1 MKCLII
7 GGVAGGATTA
17 ARLRRMDEDAQI
29 VIFERGPYISY
40 ANCGLPYYIGGV
52 ISERNALFLQ
62 TPTSFGNRFDAD
74 VRVST
79 EVTSIDKVQKKV
91 TCVNLKTGKT
101 YEESYDKLVLAP
113 GTTAVKPP
121 IPGIDA
127 ANIFTLRD
135 VNDTDAIRTY
145 LDSLPKPAR
154 VVVVGA
160 GFIGMEMAEN
170 LVHSGC
176 QVTLVEKASQILPPV
191 DWEVAAEV
199 QQEVTRNGV
208 RLIVNDSVSAFVQNG
223 NATQVQLLSGEVLEA
238 DMVLVSVGVKP
249 LTTLA
254 VNAGLEIGELGGIKV
269 NEFMQ
274 TSDPDIYAVGDA
286 VETVNPLTGQ
296 PQLCFLA
303 GPANKQARICANN
316 MVEGNIHRYSGSI
329 GTGIAKVFGMTV
341 GRTGLSERQLQMLN
355 LPYKVSVTHTG
366 DHATYYPGS
375 HPVTIK
381 LLFAPYTGQL
391 LGASV
396 CGAAGVDKR
405 LDVLAST
412 IAHCGTVY
420 DLTDFDH
427 AYAPPFSSPKDPV
440 IVAGY
445 VAENILAEKV
455 KMIQWHELK
464 EKLAHRQPDDFVLL
478 DVRSLLENRAGTIE
492 GAENYPLDELREYAE
507 DMDPEQ
513 PVVVFC
519 AIGLRGYI
527 ACRILMQMG
536 FTNVVNLACG
546 YKTWKACS
554 GE

>member
-29 VIFERGPYISY
+29 VIFEKGPYISY

-160 GFIGMEMAEN
+160 GFIGMEMSEN
-170 LVHSGC
+170 FRHAGC
-176 QVTLVEKASQILPPV
+176 EVTIVEKASQILPPV

-223 NATQVQLLSGEVLEA
+223 NATQIQLLSGEMLET

-254 VNAGLEIGELGGIKV
+254 VSAGLELGELGGIKV
-269 NEFMQ
+269 NEYMQ
-274 TSDPDIYAVGDA
+274 TFVDTIRGLGGKNAKRCLMITGYAA
-286 VETVNPLTGQ
+286 SSSKNN
-296 PQLCFLA
+296 LA
-303 GPANKQARICANN
+303 AIK
-316 MVEGNIHRYSGSI
+316 
-329 GTGIAKVFGMTV
+329 
-341 GRTGLSERQLQMLN
+341 
-355 LPYKVSVTHTG
+355 LPEDDHLIVSV
-366 DHATYYPGS
+366 
-375 HPVTIK
+375 
-381 LLFAPYTGQL
+381 
-391 LGASV
+391 
-396 CGAAGVDKR
+396 
-405 LDVLAST
+405 
-412 IAHCGTVY
+412 
-420 DLTDFDH
+420 H
-427 AYAPPFSSPKDPV
+427 AYIPYNFALNKEGTSTWNNDTRD
-440 IVAGY
+440 ID
-445 VAENILAEKV
+445 
-455 KMIQWHELK
+455 ELMK
-464 EKLAHRQPDDFVLL
+464 
-478 DVRSLLENRAGTIE
+478 N
-492 GAENYPLDELREYAE
+492 LDELFISKGI
-507 DMDPEQ
+507 
-513 PVVVFC
+513 PVI
-519 AIGLRGYI
+519 IGEFGAMNKENLEERISWVKYYISAAKKVGTVCVWWDNHSFRGNGENFGLLHCNGMNI
-527 ACRILMQMG
+527 
-536 FTNVVNLACG
+536 
-546 YKTWKACS
+546 TWKYPELVTAMVEES
-554 GE
+554 RK